1 MRTFIC
7 VILVIIAGALPSII
21 GGWNCWDSWQWWAIA
36 IPIDLLAL
44 YIYNSEDKSK

>member
-7 VILVIIAGALPSII
+7 VILLIIAGALPSII
-21 GGWNCWDSWQWWAIA
+21 GGWCLDNWQWWAIV

-44 YIYNSEDKSK
+44 YIYNSEDKTK